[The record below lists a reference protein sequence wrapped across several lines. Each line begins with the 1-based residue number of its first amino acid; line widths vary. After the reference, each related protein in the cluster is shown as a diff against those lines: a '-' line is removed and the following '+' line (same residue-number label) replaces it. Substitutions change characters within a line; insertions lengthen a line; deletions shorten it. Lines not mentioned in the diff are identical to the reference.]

1 HTLLPAGDGEA
12 AFRARVCRLSTA
24 MRELEHARIDLLKM
38 DVEGA
43 EYAVI
48 QDMLAGG
55 IRPRQLL
62 VEFHH
67 RFRGVGRRATTRA
80 LQALE
85 AAGYRIFHVSPTA
98 REFAFI
104 LA

>member
-1 HTLLPAGDGEA
+1 MPAGDGEA
-12 AFRARVCRLSTA
+12 GFRAPVCRLSTA
-24 MRELEHARIDLLKM
+24 MRELEHTRIDLLKM

-43 EYAVI
+43 EYAVL

-80 LQALE
+80 LRALDI
-85 AAGYRIFHVSPTA
+85 AGYRIFHVSPTG
-98 REFAFI
+98 REFAF
-104 LA
+104 LLS